1 MAVEWIQV
9 DVLHRLLAECV
20 PVHAST
26 ARRLAHVDPVGSA
39 IAGTRETLGIH
50 KRLQQQRPIA
60 ILRLPVLRQL
70 AGRPGENHTRQ
81 RLLFTSLS
89 AVDLQRADAEV
100 RYERGE
106 RVEMLRTVQRQSHC
120 SVASPRK
127 KPGRKTKPQRA

>member
-1 MAVEWIQV
+1 MLEPLNDTEWRVFRLLIRDLPERELEAVEQQ
-9 DVLHRLLAECV
+9 LQREMQHRHECN
-20 PVHAST
+20 SSW
-26 ARRLAHVDPVGSA
+26 ARLF
-39 IAGTRETLGIH
+39 
-50 KRLQQQRPIA
+50 
-60 ILRLPVLRQL
+60 
-70 AGRPGENHTRQ
+70 
-81 RLLFTSLS
+81 FTSLS